1 MIRSHRALQTWEHH
15 DECPIANVS
24 GARCDVITGSQ
35 VRRAAASP
43 KTMIRIIGPYDQ
55 KSTRLDVATLPG
67 SHLSVRCTYAM
78 LKSGR
83 NVEIMPIRSGMRNDR
98 IELRAS
104 LEQKRL
110 LTAAAAY
117 EKLDLTTFVMRTTL
131 PAAEEIVARNERI
144 ALTERDTARILEL
157 LEHPPTPPA
166 ALRAAAKRRRKRT

>member
-1 MIRSHRALQTWEHH
+1 MTTGEQTLDFRARRRRERQRQESEQPLARTLYVRYPQ
-15 DECPIANVS
+15 S
-24 GARCDVITGSQ
+24 G
-35 VRRAAASP
+35 
-43 KTMIRIIGPYDQ
+43 
-55 KSTRLDVATLPG
+55 KSVQ
-67 SHLSVRCTYAM
+67 
-78 LKSGR
+78 
-83 NVEIMPIRSGMRNDR
+83 IMPIRSGMRNDR

-104 LEQKRL
+104 REQKRL

-166 ALRAAAKRRRKRT
+166 ALRAAAKRRRKRM

>member
-1 MIRSHRALQTWEHH
+1 
-15 DECPIANVS
+15 
-24 GARCDVITGSQ
+24 
-35 VRRAAASP
+35 
-43 KTMIRIIGPYDQ
+43 
-55 KSTRLDVATLPG
+55 
-67 SHLSVRCTYAM
+67 M

-104 LEQKRL
+104 REQKRL

-131 PAAEEIVARNERI
+131 PAAEETVARNERI
-144 ALTERDTARILEL
+144 ALTERDTVRILEL

>member
-1 MIRSHRALQTWEHH
+1 
-15 DECPIANVS
+15 
-24 GARCDVITGSQ
+24 
-35 VRRAAASP
+35 
-43 KTMIRIIGPYDQ
+43 
-55 KSTRLDVATLPG
+55 
-67 SHLSVRCTYAM
+67 M
-78 LKSGR
+78 LKSGK

-104 LEQKRL
+104 REQKRL